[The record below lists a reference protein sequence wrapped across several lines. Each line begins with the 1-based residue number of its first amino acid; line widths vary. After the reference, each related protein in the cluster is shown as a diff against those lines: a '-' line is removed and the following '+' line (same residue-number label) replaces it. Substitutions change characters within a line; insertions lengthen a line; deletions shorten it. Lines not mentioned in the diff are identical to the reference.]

1 MSLPLRLVSCNLD
14 TEHATL
20 IWQRQQ
26 EFCNLAMISP
36 QQSKGARAMLDM
48 SRSDLASAAGIA
60 ERTLVDF
67 ERGARTPHAN
77 NLAAIQRALENAG
90 VRFTDHGVELP
101 PKVDPHVASAI
112 DTISKAMD
120 TD

>member
-1 MSLPLRLVSCNLD
+1 
-14 TEHATL
+14 
-20 IWQRQQ
+20 
-26 EFCNLAMISP
+26 
-36 QQSKGARAMLDM
+36 MLDM

>member
-1 MSLPLRLVSCNLD
+1 M
-14 TEHATL
+14 A
-20 IWQRQQ
+20 I
-26 EFCNLAMISP
+26 ISP

-67 ERGARTPHAN
+67 ERGARTPHTN
-77 NLAAIQRALENAG
+77 NLAAIRRALEDAG

-101 PKVDPHVASAI
+101 PKADPHVASAME
-112 DTISKAMD
+112 TISKAME
-120 TD
+120 TE